1 MKQVNRYLENNKWM
15 LPFLILLGFVLSR
28 LLMYV
33 VFTVWRYEN
42 NVDISI
48 FDKINI
54 WDAGWYRSIAM
65 DGYARTPSPD
75 GTGEANW
82 AFFPLMPLVMR
93 YLTQF
98 IHGDLNVVT
107 CIANSLFF
115 LAGLAVAAS
124 YICKTRNSYVE
135 ALLFCLVYTFGPYS
149 FYFSIFYSES
159 LFFLFVVLFFMF
171 MHEKRYI
178 AMGVVGALASATRNL
193 GVFLVFAIAVQ
204 YTVDYF
210 RENSGRSLFG
220 YWKGAFK
227 NPRLVL
233 GVALIPLGLF
243 GFMAFLGHIMG
254 DPMAFIHI
262 QYAWGEHE
270 SSLQEVVN
278 ALAGREPRRKI
289 YFALAGVFGLIGSIH
304 LGRAKRWGESVM
316 GLLFV
321 LMPFSVRTT
330 SLPRYVVGA
339 YLPVLGWTDVFC
351 KWKAKWLGIILTV
364 LALFECVLFY
374 FWLEGK
380 GLLV

>member
-33 VFTVWRYEN
+33 VFTVWRYEY

-48 FDKINI
+48 FDKMNN

-65 DGYARTPSPD
+65 DGYALTPSPD

-93 YLTQF
+93 YLIQF
-98 IHGDLNVVT
+98 THGDLNVVT

-193 GVFLVFAIAVQ
+193 GVLLVFAVAVQ
-204 YTVDYF
+204 YTSDYL
-210 RENSGRSLFG
+210 RRGSGKSLWN
-220 YWKGAFK
+220 YWKEAFK
-227 NPRLVL
+227 NYRLVL

-243 GFMAFLGHIMG
+243 GFMVFLWYKMG
-254 DPMAFIHI
+254 DPLAFAHI

-270 SSLQEVVN
+270 SSLQEVIK
-278 ALAGREPRRKI
+278 ALTGRGTRRKI
-289 YFALAGVFGLIGSIH
+289 YFALVGIFGLIGSIH
-304 LGRAKRWGESVM
+304 LARTKRWG
-316 GLLFV
+316 L
-321 LMPFSVRTT
+321 
-330 SLPRYVVGA
+330 
-339 YLPVLGWTDVFC
+339 
-351 KWKAKWLGIILTV
+351 
-364 LALFECVLFY
+364 
-374 FWLEGK
+374 
-380 GLLV
+380 